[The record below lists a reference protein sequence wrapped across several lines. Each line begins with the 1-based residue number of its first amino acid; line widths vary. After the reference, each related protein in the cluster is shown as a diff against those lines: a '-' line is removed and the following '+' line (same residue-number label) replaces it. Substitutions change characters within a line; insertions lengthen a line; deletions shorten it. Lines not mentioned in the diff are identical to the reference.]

1 MTISK
6 IKPQKHRPLPPNPKK
21 QPLPFSLL
29 PTFDLLYSWL
39 LVLRGSVLLWL
50 KLHLDLIAVTLSV
63 LVQVPL
69 AIFLGHYF
77 DQTAFMDTGYLVSA
91 GINPYQPHIITIF
104 SPRFMA
110 VDPIIGDPP
119 LWPLLL
125 GAIYRLSYNIIP
137 NIFLYNFAIK
147 VPVIASNIG
156 LAYIS
161 KNILKQQGASDKKI
175 KFVWLFLLF
184 NPFLLLTTTAW
195 GQFETLIAL
204 LCVASLYLLSKG
216 MVKKSA
222 LLLSL
227 SVVLKP
233 ISIPLLGLPLFSY
246 PRKNW
251 AKMLQYILISAAII
265 VALWILPFYLIG
277 WTPPSS
283 NNQVSSYFTRAGGM
297 TPFTLVEL
305 FQNTVTLPTNLAFLG
320 YIWIPALLLGYYL
333 VYRNPPKT
341 FNELT
346 EKAIGIML
354 IFFLTYSWLSEPYVN
369 VAIALAL
376 LALPLAKMDFRNFHF
391 LWVIPLVFMI
401 LTTNFAQL
409 FYFVSPSI
417 IPSLAQLD
425 QQIRIWRLIARF
437 IVVVI
442 WQIFAWRL
450 VIKLMSRKSN
460 VNA

>member
-1 MTISK
+1 M
-6 IKPQKHRPLPPNPKK
+6 
-21 QPLPFSLL
+21 
-29 PTFDLLYSWL
+29 
-39 LVLRGSVLLWL
+39 
-50 KLHLDLIAVTLSV
+50 
-63 LVQVPL
+63 
-69 AIFLGHYF
+69 
-77 DQTAFMDTGYLVSA
+77 
-91 GINPYQPHIITIF
+91 
-104 SPRFMA
+104 
-110 VDPIIGDPP
+110 
-119 LWPLLL
+119 
-125 GAIYRLSYNIIP
+125 
-137 NIFLYNFAIK
+137 
-147 VPVIASNIG
+147 
-156 LAYIS
+156 
-161 KNILKQQGASDKKI
+161 
-175 KFVWLFLLF
+175 
-184 NPFLLLTTTAW
+184 LLTTTAW

-346 EKAIGIML
+346 QKAIGIML

-450 VIKLMSRKSN
+450 VIKLMTRKSN
-460 VNA
+460 FNA